1 MELDFQKEIRLRGI
15 AVSPGVACAKICLFN
30 ENRHANLAVYHI
42 NPNEQNREKNRF
54 DRARQL
60 AMRQLETL
68 RRSVSSQIGPAEA
81 EIFSV
86 QADILND
93 KKMAQEIVELI
104 ERTAVNA
111 EAAVVSRMD
120 SYEARLLKVDTEY
133 IRDRATDIGEIK
145 RRLLDILANLN
156 PSLQCA
162 DQPQCQKGRNRII
175 VAEELTPTLTVELD
189 TGQTMGFVTER
200 GGKTSHAAILARALG
215 IPAVTGIAGIHGALS
230 CGTELLINGNTGEVV
245 VWPSEATRSAML
257 AGRTAAAPDD
267 GTGAQPVAGFSV
279 MANIS
284 QARDAAEAVLNNAEG
299 IGLYRTEFEFFAAN
313 RLLTDDEQ
321 AERYISVVKIMQGK
335 TVTVRLLDVGGDK
348 SEPFFG
354 ITSEPNPYLG
364 LRGGRFLLSRPDLL
378 SSQARALAKASVH
391 GPIHVLYPMIID
403 LQQFLALKR
412 IFMEAIKDMNSGTIF
427 HGVMFE
433 VPSACLQPRDLLGA
447 ADFGS
452 VGTNDLI
459 QYLFAVDRNNERVST
474 DYFPDRPVFWSLLQN
489 MVQTARELKKP
500 LSVCG
505 ELAGDP
511 VYVKKIMEIGI
522 ERISVSAKLIP
533 GIRKA
538 ALANKKKLMAPEN

>member
-1 MELDFQKEIRLRGI
+1 MKIDFQKETRLQGI

-42 NPNEQNREKNRF
+42 NSNDKNREKNRF

-60 AMRQLETL
+60 AVRQLEAL
-68 RRSVSSQIGPAEA
+68 RQGVSSQVGAAEA
-81 EIFSV
+81 EIFSA
-86 QADILND
+86 QTGILND
-93 KKMAQEIVELI
+93 KKIGHEIAELI
-104 ERTAVNA
+104 DRTAVNA
-111 EAAVVSRMD
+111 EAAITSVMD
-120 SYEARLLKVDTEY
+120 SYEARLLKVDNEY

-162 DQPQCQKGRNRII
+162 GQPHCQKGRNRII

-189 TGQTMGFVTER
+189 TGQTTGFVTER

-215 IPAVTGIAGIHGALS
+215 IPSVTGIAGIHGALN
-230 CGTELLINGNTGEVV
+230 CGTELLINGNTGEVI
-245 VWPSEATRSAML
+245 VWPSEATRTAML
-257 AGRTAAAPDD
+257 ADKTITADD
-267 GTGAQPVAGFSV
+267 GKTTQTVADFSV

-284 QARDAAEAVLNNAEG
+284 LARDVADAVLNNAEG

-313 RLLTDDEQ
+313 RLLTEDEQ
-321 AERYISVVKIMQGK
+321 AERYSSVINPMRGK

-354 ITSEPNPYLG
+354 ITSEQNPYLG

-378 SSQARALAKASVH
+378 SSQARALAKASAH
-391 GPIHVLYPMIID
+391 GPVHVLYPMIID

-412 IFMEAIKDMNSGTIF
+412 IFMEAIKGLACGTIL

-433 VPSACLQPRDLLGA
+433 VPSACLQSRELLAA

-459 QYLFAVDRNNERVST
+459 QYLFAVDRNNERVSA
-474 DYFPDRPVFWSLLQN
+474 DYSPDSPVFWGLLQN
-489 MVQTARELKKP
+489 LVQTARELKKT

-511 VYVKKIMEIGI
+511 AYVKKMMEIGI
-522 ERISVSAKLIP
+522 ERVSVSAKLIP
-533 GIRKA
+533 GVRKA
-538 ALANKKKLMAPEN
+538 ALANKKRLMATKN